1 MEFDTSFT
9 KASMDVET
17 ATLDIELIKR
27 EYMQQV
33 QNSETSKGK
42 GNNGRES
49 KTIPSAMANYKS
61 DTKTLEAAKL
71 TVTTAGSK
79 AF

>member
-49 KTIPSAMANYKS
+49 DTTPSAVAMAKANYKS
-61 DTKTLEAAKL
+61 AP
-71 TVTTAGSK
+71 
-79 AF
+79 